1 MPAITRRTLLGSA
14 LGAAALTGAA
24 TRNAPGAAAVERPSI
39 IGTATW
45 GAEPAREPITMVGP
59 PRTIVVHHTASANVT
74 DVSQQAAYD
83 IARQIQQWHFARGWA
98 DTGQHFTVSRGGF
111 VLEGRH
117 RTLEGL
123 DGGQRQF
130 PLGAHSLSQNRT
142 ALGIENQG
150 TYTSALP
157 PAAQWQSLV
166 RLCAFLCQTYALAPS
181 AIQGHRTFD
190 STDCPGDA
198 FFAELPRLRTDVAAL
213 LGGGGGTT
221 QRPWPVLRPGATGF
235 RVTCAQR
242 LLRQAGH
249 EAPTG
254 GVFDD
259 PTTAAVKAFQT
270 SRSLDPDGVV
280 GRLTW
285 EVPLALTRRN
295 GDRGEGVRAVQ
306 TALTARGASVTV
318 DGIFGSSTQAAVE
331 RFQDAQGLTVD
342 GVVGLDTWSRLL
354 A

>member
-1 MPAITRRTLLGSA
+1 MKMREEIDA
-14 LGAAALTGAA
+14 L
-24 TRNAPGAAAVERPSI
+24 RV
-39 IGTATW
+39 
-45 GAEPAREPITMVGP
+45 M
-59 PRTIVVHHTASANVT
+59 
-74 DVSQQAAYD
+74 
-83 IARQIQQWHFARGWA
+83 
-98 DTGQHFTVSRGGF
+98 
-111 VLEGRH
+111 
-117 RTLEGL
+117 GL
-123 DGGQRQF
+123 DPMEVLIVPRIMALVIGL
-130 PLGAHSLSQNRT
+130 PLL
-142 ALGIENQG
+142 
-150 TYTSALP
+150 
-157 PAAQWQSLV
+157 
-166 RLCAFLCQTYALAPS
+166 
-181 AIQGHRTFD
+181 TFIA
-190 STDCPGDA
+190 SI
-198 FFAELPRLRTDVAAL
+198 AAL

-259 PTTAAVKAFQT
+259 PTTAAVKAFQS

-285 EVPLALTRRN
+285 EAPLALTRRN

-318 DGIFGSSTQAAVE
+318 DGIFGSGTQAAVE
-331 RFQDAQGLTVD
+331 RFQDAKGLTVD

>member
-1 MPAITRRTLLGSA
+1 MPSRPARRAVLGGAAGLLGVGLLGCSRSSA
-14 LGAAALTGAA
+14 EPV
-24 TRNAPGAAAVERPSI
+24 PGPEV
-39 IGTATW
+39 IGTQAW
-45 GAEPAREPITMVGP
+45 GAQEPRRRARLVGP
-59 PRTIVVHHTASANVT
+59 PRTVLIHHTASANVADT
-74 DVSQQAAYD
+74 SRQSAYD
-83 IARQIQQWHFARGWA
+83 IARQIQRWHLANGWG

-213 LGGGGGTT
+213 LGGGGTT
-221 QRPWPVLRPGATGF
+221 QRPWPVLRPSATGF

-285 EVPLALTRRN
+285 EAPLALTRRN
-295 GDRGEGVRAVQ
+295 GDRGEGVRAAQ

-318 DGIFGSSTQAAVE
+318 DGIFGSGTQAAVE